1 MGLSFL
7 DFVTENFGKIMVF
20 GGVGLLIIGFLMLT
34 GFGSLWSAISFFFG
48 ILLLAFGFFAVFGF
62 FSGNLRSLNG
72 LGTILICISV
82 VFFALSLVVF
92 QFLNIVVVGW
102 MQEVFRGARLP
113 FFRPI
118 WSSERPYLWLSWL
131 SIEVALTLLVI
142 GVVLKVYY
150 ALRP

>member
-1 MGLSFL
+1 MDLSFL
-7 DFVTENFGKIMVF
+7 DFVTENFGKIMIF
-20 GGVGLLIIGFLMLT
+20 GGVGLLIIGFLTLNS
-34 GFGSLWSAISFFFG
+34 FGTLWSAISLFFG
-48 ILLLAFGFFAVFGF
+48 ILLFAYGFFALFGF

-92 QFLNIVVVGW
+92 QFLDITVVGW
-102 MQEVFRGARLP
+102 VQEVFRGGRLP
-113 FFRPI
+113 FLRPLL
-118 WSSERPYLWLSWL
+118 SSERPYLWLSGL
-131 SIEVALTLLVI
+131 SVEVALTFLVI

>member
-20 GGVGLLIIGFLMLT
+20 SGVGLFIIGFLLLT
-34 GFGSLWSAISFFFG
+34 GFGSMWSAISLFFG
-48 ILLLAFGFFAVFGF
+48 ILLVAFGFFALFGF

-72 LGTILICISV
+72 LGTILICLSI

-92 QFLNIVVVGW
+92 QFLNVVVVRW
-102 MQEVFRGARLP
+102 LQEVFRGGSLGARALL
-113 FFRPI
+113 
-118 WSSERPYLWLSWL
+118 SSERPYLWLSGL
-131 SIEVALTLLVI
+131 SMEAALALLVI